1 MNILKPITTLFR
13 SGTVLR
19 DMLIDAQSQDI
30 LTYLTPNTVMFVDI
44 TNKLRK
50 KSEEGVDTEVFGPFQ
65 TTFGNPANL
74 PCDLTLAREFFKT
87 YYVPH
92 GVKDSPHMHILT
104 DTPISLY
111 AWKLS
116 QQHHNI
122 GALQDEL
129 YRRPT
134 AIIQRAPMNRRWVVM
149 NPYLKVYTR
158 ESKSEFAVICG
169 VQNDNVASITEWC
182 SEARAYTMSVYPISL
197 IGLQKALALQNEPL
211 QAYIFWGNNAK
222 FCVISHKEK
231 GVIFAEDTEVTTL
244 LNDEYINGVF
254 AHLDE
259 IATDINVC
267 MPTHSA
273 YLLKTEVGDNTNDS
287 RLIPLFAK
295 SAGLDLGD
303 IANLYTSNYYK

>member
-1 MNILKPITTLFR
+1 
-13 SGTVLR
+13 
-19 DMLIDAQSQDI
+19 
-30 LTYLTPNTVMFVDI
+30 
-44 TNKLRK
+44 
-50 KSEEGVDTEVFGPFQ
+50 
-65 TTFGNPANL
+65 
-74 PCDLTLAREFFKT
+74 
-87 YYVPH
+87 
-92 GVKDSPHMHILT
+92 MHILT

-129 YRRPT
+129 DRRPT

-182 SEARAYTMSVYPISL
+182 SEARAYPMSVYPISL
-197 IGLQKALALQNEPL
+197 IGLQKALTLQSEPL

-231 GVIFAEDTEVTTL
+231 GVIFAEETEVTTL
-244 LNDEYINGVF
+244 LNDEYINNVF
-254 AHLDE
+254 AHIDE
-259 IATDINVC
+259 IATDINVHK
-267 MPTHSA
+267 PTHSA
-273 YLLKTEVGDNTNDS
+273 YLLKTQMGENTNDN
-287 RLIPLFAK
+287 RIIPLFAT
-295 SAGLDLGD
+295 SSGLDLGD